1 LCLFGLSGGEEE
13 EVVHAKAPRRE
24 EEEGLGSR
32 RDAESAEI
40 VSIGVKRRKKLVS
53 AARGC
58 GTE

>member
-1 LCLFGLSGGEEE
+1 LCLFGSSGGEEE

-24 EEEGLGSR
+24 EQEGLGSR

-40 VSIGVKRRKKLVS
+40 VSNGAKLIKKLVS
-53 AARGC
+53 AAPGC